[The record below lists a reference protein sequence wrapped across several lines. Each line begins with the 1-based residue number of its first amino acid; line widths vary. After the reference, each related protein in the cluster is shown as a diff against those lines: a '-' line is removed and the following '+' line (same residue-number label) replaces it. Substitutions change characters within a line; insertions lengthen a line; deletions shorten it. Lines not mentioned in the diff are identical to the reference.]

1 MSEIRFEIT
10 SWDVLAPGADDPLF
24 GEHDGDGPALTRTRL
39 TKRYSGELEGE
50 SVVEMQAS
58 GEVGYVATERV
69 SGTLGGRR
77 GTFVL
82 QHGATFD
89 ADGTPRRFGWVAK
102 DSGSGEL
109 TGLSG
114 EAHVAHELLSL
125 DWRLPA

>member
-10 SWDVLAPGADDPLF
+10 SWDVLTPAADDPLF
-24 GEHDGDGPALTRTRL
+24 TAAAEGPALTRTRL

-50 SVVEMQAS
+50 SVVEMQAC
-58 GEVGYVATERV
+58 GEQGYVATERV
-69 SGTLGGRR
+69 SGALGGRR

-89 ADGTPRRFGWVAK
+89 PDGTPRQFGWIAK
-102 DSGSGEL
+102 ESGSGEL

-114 EAHVAHELLSL
+114 EARVAHELLSL

>member
-1 MSEIRFEIT
+1 MSEIRFEVT
-10 SWDVLAPGADDPLF
+10 SWDVLTPAAGDPLF
-24 GEHDGDGPALTRTRL
+24 GAHAGDGPALTRTRL

-50 SVVEMQAS
+50 SVVEMQAC
-58 GEVGYVATERV
+58 GEEGYVATERV
-69 SGTLGGRR
+69 CGMLGGRR

-89 ADGTPRRFGWVAK
+89 PDGAPRQFGWVAK
-102 DSGSGEL
+102 GSGSGEL

-114 EAHVAHELLSL
+114 TARVEHGLLSL